1 MLLLHKNLDMDR
13 IEFCKLLIDTRQ
25 NMSVG
30 KNEMCRLTGFTFVQ
44 LQLLEDKP
52 NNFAIKKAIDYLAAL
67 HCVIVLSRSCSAMQI
82 NDVEKFSFW
91 LKQKRKGKFSQRDL
105 AKSVGCSYPT
115 IANIE
120 RNSNIPT
127 IDVFLK
133 IVDVLGYNIEIK
145 PI

>member
-1 MLLLHKNLDMDR
+1 MDR
-13 IEFCKLLIDTRQ
+13 IEFCKLLIETRQ
-25 NMSVG
+25 NVGVG

-67 HCVIVLSRSCSAMQI
+67 HYVIVLSRSRSATQI
-82 NDVEKFSFW
+82 KSVEQFGTW
-91 LKQKRKGKFSQRDL
+91 LKQKRKGAFSQRGL
-105 AKSVGCSYPT
+105 ADAVGCSYPT

-133 IVDVLGYNIEIK
+133 LVDVLGYSIEIK
-145 PI
+145 PMVSNGKS